1 MTVLVVED
9 TIEAGK
15 FTTDALTELGYGIT
29 LVDNATHALEEL
41 AEGAD
46 RYDAVF
52 TDVVMPG
59 MTGIELAQAIRRYHA
74 DLPVV
79 LTSGYS
85 QALPEKG
92 NDGFELL
99 QKPYSIEHLS
109 RVLHRVTRWRGLK
122 RAAEQKQ

>member
-1 MTVLVVED
+1 MNS
-9 TIEAGK
+9 
-15 FTTDALTELGYGIT
+15 ELGYGIT

-46 RYDAVF
+46 RYDVVF

-85 QALPEKG
+85 QALSEKG

-99 QKPYSIEHLS
+99 QKPYSIQHLS
-109 RVLHRVTRWRGLK
+109 RVLHRVTAG
-122 RAAEQKQ
+122 AG